1 MQASTDCERWIATYK
16 TQLEHAKAVK
26 KLQAAHARLKRAA
39 QKKMAVYVKKP
50 APAHRRPA
58 RPVLAHAV
66 KPKLTPEQMLER
78 FNLLCGDLPD
88 GPKKDTLDEVVDGP
102 PFPEFVADMTPYTP
116 FGPTDDDTNN
126 DLIPPI
132 FLPPYSPGGNTTG
145 GGVPPT
151 GGGGFGPVLG
161 GGSGGKGGQVTTSTG
176 GDTPTP
182 SVGVVPEPSSV
193 ALMFTGAAAIAGL
206 VRRRRR
212 A

>member
-26 KLQAAHARLKRAA
+26 KLQAAHSRLKRAA

-58 RPVLAHAV
+58 HPVLAHAV

-78 FNLLCGDLPD
+78 FNLRCGDLPD
-88 GPKKDTLDEVVDGP
+88 GPKKDTLDDVMDGP

-145 GGVPPT
+145 GGAPPI
-151 GGGGFGPVLG
+151 GGGFGPVLG

-182 SVGVVPEPSSV
+182 SVGVVPEPNSV

-212 A
+212 G